1 MRLSAL
7 SRTLVP
13 MLIASKLVTMLV
25 SEHMSTHAETVR
37 IVTIDK
43 KVIVQRVQ
51 PSLSIL
57 LMWMAQ

>member
-1 MRLSAL
+1 
-7 SRTLVP
+7 

-25 SEHMSTHAETVR
+25 LEHMSTHAETVR
-37 IVTIDK
+37 IVMIDK